1 MNMLFS
7 MKTEKQNKL
16 SFVDVGFIHKQGKF
30 ATTGYQKPTFSCV
43 CSNLNFFPSVYKFCM
58 VYTLVYKY
66 FRICLYWT
74 EFHTELSE
82 RNILQKRLP

>member
-30 ATTGYQKPTFSCV
+30 ATTGYRKPILV
-43 CSNLNFFPSVYKFCM
+43 VY
-58 VYTLVYKY
+58 VVT
-66 FRICLYWT
+66 
-74 EFHTELSE
+74 
-82 RNILQKRLP
+82 